1 MFLLFLFCQ
10 LAFADNVVIETKIM
24 EVMIEKDGAQKTV
37 EVLVEKN
44 TERGVNAYFQGD
56 KSGFLVSET
65 DQIELQAMIAYFNG
79 GTIKKPMKI
88 LEAKEK
94 KAN

>member
-10 LAFADNVVIETKIM
+10 MAFAANVVLETKMMEVVIE
-24 EVMIEKDGAQKTV
+24 KDSVQKTV

-44 TERGVNAYFQGD
+44 TERGVNAYVQGD
-56 KSGFLVSET
+56 KSGFSVNET
-65 DQIELQAMIAYFNG
+65 DQIELQAMIAYFQG

-94 KAN
+94 K